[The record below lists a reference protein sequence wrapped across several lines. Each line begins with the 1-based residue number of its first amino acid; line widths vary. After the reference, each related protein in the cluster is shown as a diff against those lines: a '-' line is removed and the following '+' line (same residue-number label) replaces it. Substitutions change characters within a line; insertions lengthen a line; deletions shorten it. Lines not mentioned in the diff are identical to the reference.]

1 MCNFAPE
8 MRKALMYL
16 LLSLGIILVV
26 IFVCGAALGFA
37 GNFIEGFIDGFRGDK
52 NATWNPSDF
61 YFAIGMVILC
71 IACVILQIVFLRMR
85 FASYTMGRMR
95 HIPKEKRGKVIGKVI
110 GNTGMAMYGLAL
122 LYCTIS
128 DPFFSNDEALRESYA
143 WMTKHPITSLIGMAF
158 IEATADLIIYGAIMR
173 ELLEWKHR
181 PQIIVPVF
189 GLVIGLLSACFS
201 SPVLAIPTTMAVMF
215 QGYLYDYCRSVVPII
230 IGDFFYWLIIILL
243 IDLTIPAWFFFIA
256 ALLIVP
262 GAAIAIQTME
272 PYKPID

>member
-1 MCNFAPE
+1 MRTFAPE

-16 LLSLGIILVV
+16 LLSLGIVLVV
-26 IFVCGAALGFA
+26 MFVCGAALGFA
-37 GNFIEGFIDGFRGDK
+37 GQFIEGFIDGYQGDT

-85 FASYTMGRMR
+85 FANYTLGRMGCT
-95 HIPKEKRGKVIGKVI
+95 PKEKRRKVIGKVI
-110 GNTGMAMYGLAL
+110 GNAGMAMYGLAL

-128 DPFFSNDEALRESYA
+128 DPFFSNDETLRESYA
-143 WMTKHPITSLIGMAF
+143 WMAKHPVISLIGMSF
-158 IEATADLIIYGAIMR
+158 IEGTADLILYGGIMR

-189 GLVIGLLSACFS
+189 ALAIGLLSACFS
-201 SPVLAIPTTMAVMF
+201 SPVLAIPSTMAVMF
-215 QGYLYDYCRSVVPII
+215 QGYLYDYCRSVIPII

-243 IDLTIPAWFFFIA
+243 IGVNLPAWFFFVA
-256 ALLIVP
+256 AVLIVP
-262 GAAIAIQTME
+262 GAAIALQTLE

>member
-1 MCNFAPE
+1 MRTFAPK

-16 LLSLGIILVV
+16 LLSLGIVLVV
-26 IFVCGAALGFA
+26 MFVCGAALGFA
-37 GNFIEGFIDGFRGDK
+37 GSFIEGFIDGFHGDT

-61 YFAIGMVILC
+61 YFAIGMCILS

-95 HIPKEKRGKVIGKVI
+95 CIPKEKRGKVIGKVI

-128 DPFFSNDEALRESYA
+128 DPFFSNDDSLRESYA
-143 WMTKHPITSLIGMAF
+143 WMAKHPILSLTGMSF
-158 IEATADLIIYGAIMR
+158 IEATGDLVIYGGIMR

-189 GLVIGLLSACFS
+189 GLIIGLLSACFNN
-201 SPVLAIPTTMAVMF
+201 PVLAIPTTMAVMF
-215 QGYLYDYCRSVVPII
+215 QGYLYDYSRSVVPII
-230 IGDFFYWLIIILL
+230 FGDICYWLMIVIL
-243 IDLTIPAWFFFIA
+243 IGVTIPTWCFFIA
-256 ALLIVP
+256 AILFVP
-262 GAAIAIQTME
+262 GAAIALQTME